1 VRRIQGLEEEEVFT
15 SGRLEGSRIS
25 MCILCVLDTDNK
37 QACFSLKGA
46 ELPLDMS
53 FSNSF
58 IAEFIRACRRY
69 KNDSASGLDL
79 TSSSHGQPS
88 EVDPSSPVS
97 PAKHRASMRK
107 SEQHGGP
114 HQHYETLVFK
124 SNATANASPVPD
136 PANGLAGLSLM
147 SRTQSPRNLPNS
159 REDILYTLEAKQ
171 YLQKSLVE
179 MVRCNV
185 GF

>member
-1 VRRIQGLEEEEVFT
+1 
-15 SGRLEGSRIS
+15 
-25 MCILCVLDTDNK
+25 
-37 QACFSLKGA
+37 
-46 ELPLDMS
+46 MS
-53 FSNSF
+53 FSDSF
-58 IAEFIRACRRY
+58 IAELIRACRRY
-69 KNDSASGLDL
+69 KNDSESGLDL

-97 PAKHRASMRK
+97 PVSPAKHRPSMRK

-114 HQHYETLVFK
+114 HQHYEALIFK

-159 REDILYTLEAKQ
+159 REDTLHTLEAKQ